1 MTFNQFQNVDGEIQK
16 DGMTISYTI
25 CWVRDVPRDT
35 VQIDTIEKVTVLDS
49 ENEEIV
55 GYYDDHTNEIND
67 LILEDAYKHEPDEWE
82 TPSYEEI
89 LEARAEEQYE
99 AMQIEKHF
107 A

>member
-16 DGMTISYTI
+16 DEMTISYTI

-55 GYYDDHTNEIND
+55 GYYDDHTNEIDD
-67 LILEDAYKHEPDEWE
+67 LILEDAYKHEPDYWGQ
-82 TPSYEEI
+82 PSWSDWQ
-89 LEARAEEQYE
+89 EAMAEEK
-99 AMQIEKHF
+99 M
-107 A
+107 

>member
-1 MTFNQFQNVDGEIQK
+1 MRFTQFKYVEGEVQK
-16 DGMTISYTI
+16 DEITISYKI

-35 VQIDTIEKVTVLDS
+35 VQIDTIEEVTVLDS
-49 ENEEIV
+49 EYEEIA
-55 GYYDDHTNEIND
+55 GYYDDHTNEIDD